1 MSIKISSYL
10 TYNVSLR
17 KMAGKTES
25 FLGKKLEY
33 ELVVKCLENLVT
45 EKSAAI
51 FHDNK

>member
-1 MSIKISSYL
+1 
-10 TYNVSLR
+10 
-17 KMAGKTES
+17 MAGKTES

-45 EKSAAI
+45 EKSATI

>member
-1 MSIKISSYL
+1 
-10 TYNVSLR
+10 
-17 KMAGKTES
+17 MAGKTKS